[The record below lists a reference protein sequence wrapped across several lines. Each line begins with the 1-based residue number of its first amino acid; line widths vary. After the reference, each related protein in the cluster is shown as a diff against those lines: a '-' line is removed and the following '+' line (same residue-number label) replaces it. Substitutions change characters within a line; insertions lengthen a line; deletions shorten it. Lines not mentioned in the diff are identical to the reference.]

1 MKVVIF
7 SLGKM
12 ASLAWYVLTHDSD
25 HEVAGFT
32 VDAAFFDRHELHG
45 LPVVPFDRV
54 EDRFPPA
61 DFAMLLPL
69 GWHGVNGLRMK
80 RYLDAKSR
88 GYTFPTYVSSRA
100 YTWPDLQIGQNCM
113 VFEGAIVQ
121 PFAKIGHNCII
132 RSGAHVSHHV
142 EISDHG
148 FIAPGAVLAGGATI
162 GQRCF
167 VGANAT
173 VHDGVTV
180 APRCIVAAG
189 AVVNR
194 DTTENGLYAGVP
206 ARRREMPTDLL
217 SS

>member
-1 MKVVIF
+1 
-7 SLGKM
+7 
-12 ASLAWYVLTHDSD
+12 
-25 HEVAGFT
+25 
-32 VDAAFFDRHELHG
+32 
-45 LPVVPFDRV
+45 
-54 EDRFPPA
+54 
-61 DFAMLLPL
+61 
-69 GWHGVNGLRMK
+69 
-80 RYLDAKSR
+80 
-88 GYTFPTYVSSRA
+88 
-100 YTWPDLQIGQNCM
+100 
-113 VFEGAIVQ
+113 
-121 PFAKIGHNCII
+121 
-132 RSGAHVSHHV
+132 V